1 MSFVN
6 ASLTRNVLI
15 HFPTVYILFFL
26 FHCFTSLISLEPSFA
41 TCKREL
47 TNPLPVDQIPFEIAA
62 FLIKDEVVKM

>member
-1 MSFVN
+1 MTFVN

-15 HFPTVYILFFL
+15 HFPTVYILFFY
-26 FHCFTSLISLEPSFA
+26 FTALHLISLELSFA